1 VKHTYSVHVAQI
13 QGVVL
18 AKETAELIPNGA
30 RPVKVQMLEVLSKF
44 WNEDPPNVCREKGL
58 LLSFVYKFDRV
69 AHWYCYRPPK

>member
-30 RPVKVQMLEVLSKF
+30 RPVKGPDVRSFIKVLE
-44 WNEDPPNVCREKGL
+44 
-58 LLSFVYKFDRV
+58 
-69 AHWYCYRPPK
+69 